1 MFKQQAITKSSN
13 LILHKD
19 IDEDNVTPEYEYDE
33 KNDDV
38 SEDKDKDK
46 EEYDND
52 VMEETVIEREEGPD
66 LR

>member
-13 LILHKD
+13 IVLHKD
-19 IDEDNVTPEYEYDE
+19 IDEDNVTPEYEYD
-33 KNDDV
+33 DDV
-38 SEDKDKDK
+38 SE

-66 LR
+66 LRYYNELNNEE

>member
-1 MFKQQAITKSSN
+1 MFKNRAIDKNSN
-13 LILHKD
+13 ILLHKV

-38 SEDKDKDK
+38 SE

>member
-1 MFKQQAITKSSN
+1 M
-13 LILHKD
+13 LHKD

-38 SEDKDKDK
+38 SE

>member
-13 LILHKD
+13 IMLHKD

-38 SEDKDKDK
+38 SE